1 MQYSNLPQSP
11 HSQSLMP
18 KILVIEDEALVRANI
33 LEILDSSGDFN
44 ALGAEN
50 GLIGVR
56 LAQEHQ
62 PDLIVCDIMMPEL
75 DGYGVLE
82 ALRADPA
89 TAAIPFIFL
98 TAKADQA
105 DLRFGMNLGA
115 DDYLTKP
122 FRRSELLLA
131 ISTRLEKQ
139 TALANRYSMELKQA
153 EERLNYLLH
162 YDSLT
167 NLPNLQLL
175 RNRLGE
181 LMAQAS
187 RHQQSL
193 SVLSLD
199 LDRFNRFNQTLGY
212 EVGDQLLKAVARR
225 LAVCVALGDTVAR
238 LRADQFVIVLAPG
251 QHKPD
256 AAETCTIVLNAFC
269 QPFVLNGHEV
279 FVTAS
284 IGISLYPH
292 DGSDADT
299 LLQNA
304 DLALSHARQLGGNQY
319 QFYTPQ
325 MNGVLSRMRM
335 RSASLQHALEL
346 GQFQVYYQP
355 QVNLQSGEIIGAEAL
370 LRWLHPEW
378 GFVSPAEFIP
388 LAEQTGLILLIDE
401 WVLQTAC
408 TQLVAWNRAGLPTV
422 RIAVNLSGR
431 QFQQPNF
438 SERVLEILLNAGVDS
453 QYIELE
459 LTERIIIQNIQK
471 NVETLRHFQSQDI
484 QIAIDDFGTGYSSLN
499 YLKFFPFNIL
509 KIDMCFVRHIDRDS
523 KNAAITRAII
533 EMAHS
538 LNLKVIAEGVE
549 TEAELAVLRQYGCD
563 AMQGYLFSRPVPA
576 AEFERMLREGKC
588 LPV

>member
-1 MQYSNLPQSP
+1 MQFSNLPQSP

-18 KILVIEDEALVRANI
+18 KILVIENEALVRANI
-33 LEILDSSGDFN
+33 LEILESSGDFD

-50 GLIGVR
+50 GLVGVR
-56 LAQEHQ
+56 LAQEHR

-122 FRRSELLLA
+122 FRRSELLMA

-139 TALANRYSMELKQA
+139 TALANRYSMELKQV

-175 RNRLGE
+175 RNRLGQ
-181 LMAQAS
+181 LMAAT

-193 SVLSLD
+193 PVLSVD
-199 LDRFNRFNQTLGY
+199 LDCFNRLNQTLGH
-212 EVGDQLLKAVARR
+212 ELGDQLLKAVAHR
-225 LAVCVALGDTVAR
+225 LTVCVAAGDTVAR
-238 LRADQFVIVLAPG
+238 LRADQFVIVQAAG
-251 QHKPD
+251 EHSPD
-256 AAETCTIVLNAFC
+256 AALAATKILNALG
-269 QPFVLNGHEV
+269 QPFLLNGHQV

-284 IGISLYPH
+284 IGISVYPH
-292 DGSDADT
+292 DGCDIDA

-304 DLALSHARQLGGNQY
+304 DLALCHARQLGGNQY
-319 QFYTPQ
+319 QFYTPL

-335 RSASLQHALEL
+335 RSASLQHALERCE
-346 GQFQVYYQP
+346 FQVYYQP

-408 TQLVAWNRAGLPTV
+408 TQLVAWNRAGLPPV

-438 SERVLEILLNAGVDS
+438 SERVLQILLGAGADS
-453 QYIELE
+453 QYLELE
-459 LTERIIIQNIQK
+459 LTERIIIQNVKK
-471 NVETLRHFQSQDI
+471 NVEILRHLKSHGI
-484 QIAIDDFGTGYSSLN
+484 QIAVDDFGTGYSSLN
-499 YLKFFPFNIL
+499 YLKSFPFDIL
-509 KIDMCFVRHIDRDS
+509 KIDMCFVRNIDRDD
-523 KNAAITRAII
+523 KNAAITSAII
-533 EMAHS
+533 QMAHS

-549 TEAELAVLRQYGCD
+549 TEAELAVLRQYRCD

-576 AEFERMLREGKC
+576 AEFEQMLRSGTA

>member
-1 MQYSNLPQSP
+1 
-11 HSQSLMP
+11 MP

>member
-1 MQYSNLPQSP
+1 MF
-11 HSQSLMP
+11 

-33 LEILDSSGDFN
+33 LEILDSSGDFD

-56 LAQEHQ
+56 LAREHR

-75 DGYGVLE
+75 DGYGVLD

-98 TAKADQA
+98 TAKADQG

-139 TALANRYSMELKQA
+139 TALANRYSIKLKQA

-181 LMAQAS
+181 LIAQAS

-199 LDRFNRFNQTLGY
+199 LDRFNRLNQTFGY
-212 EVGDQLLKAVARR
+212 QVGDQLLKAVADR
-225 LAVCVALGDTVAR
+225 LGLCVALGDTVAR
-238 LRADQFVIVLAPG
+238 LRADQFAIVLAPG

-269 QPFVLNGHEV
+269 QPFVVSGCEV

-284 IGISLYPH
+284 IGISVYPH
-292 DGSDADT
+292 DGGDADT

-304 DLALSHARQLGGNQY
+304 DLALSQARQLGGNQY

-325 MNGVLSRMRM
+325 MNGVVSRMRM
-335 RSASLQHALEL
+335 RSASLRQALQRCE
-346 GQFQVYYQP
+346 FQVYYQP
-355 QVNLQSGEIIGAEAL
+355 QVNLQSGEIVGAEAL
-370 LRWLHPEW
+370 VRWLHPEW

-388 LAEQTGLILLIDE
+388 LAEQTDLILLIDQ
-401 WVLQTAC
+401 WMLQTAC
-408 TQLVAWNRAGLPTV
+408 TQIAAWNRAGLPPV

-438 SERVLEILLNAGVDS
+438 SETVLHILLGAGADS
-453 QYIELE
+453 QYLELE
-459 LTERIIIQNIQK
+459 LTERIFIQTVQENVEILKSLKSHNIQIS
-471 NVETLRHFQSQDI
+471 L
-484 QIAIDDFGTGYSSLN
+484 DDFGTGYSSFK
-499 YLKFFPFNIL
+499 YLKSFPFDTI
-509 KIDMCFVRHIDRDS
+509 KIDMCFVRNIDRDS

-533 EMAHS
+533 QMAHS

>member
-33 LEILDSSGDFN
+33 LEILDSSGYFN

-199 LDRFNRFNQTLGY
+199 LDRFNRLNQTLGY

-459 LTERIIIQNIQK
+459 LTERIIIEKIQK

>member
-1 MQYSNLPQSP
+1 MQFSNLPPSP

-33 LEILDSSGDFN
+33 LEILDSSGDFD

-50 GLIGVR
+50 GLVGVR
-56 LAQEHQ
+56 LAQEHR

-98 TAKADQA
+98 TAKADQG

-122 FRRSELLLA
+122 FRRTELLMA

-139 TALANRYSMELKQA
+139 TALANRYTIELKQA

-181 LMAQAS
+181 LMAKAT

-193 SVLSLD
+193 PVLSLD
-199 LDRFNRFNQTLGY
+199 LDCFNRLNQTLGY
-212 EVGDQLLKAVARR
+212 EVGDQLLKAVAHR
-225 LAVCVALGDTVAR
+225 LGVCVALGDTVAR
-238 LRADQFVIVLAPG
+238 LRADQFAVVLAAG
-251 QHKPD
+251 EHSRD
-256 AAETCTIVLNAFC
+256 AAETCTIILNAFC
-269 QPFVLNGHEV
+269 QPFLLNGHEV

-292 DGSDADT
+292 DGADIDT

-325 MNGVLSRMRM
+325 MNGIVSRMRLLE
-335 RSASLQHALEL
+335 ASLRYALEL

-355 QVNLQSGEIIGAEAL
+355 QVNLLSGEIVGAEAL
-370 LRWLHPEW
+370 LRWQHPEW

-388 LAEQTGLILLIDE
+388 LAEQTGLILQIDQ

-408 TQLVAWNRAGLPTV
+408 TQLVAWNRAGLPPV

-438 SERVLEILLNAGVDS
+438 SETVLHILLGAGADS
-453 QYIELE
+453 HYLELE
-459 LTERIIIQNIQK
+459 LTERIIIQTAQK
-471 NVETLRHFQSQDI
+471 NIETLKKFKACGI
-484 QIAIDDFGTGYSSLN
+484 QIAVDDFGTGYSSLN
-499 YLKFFPFNIL
+499 YLKSFPFDII
-509 KIDMCFVRHIDRDS
+509 KIDGCFVRNIDRDS
-523 KNAAITRAII
+523 KNAAITSAII
-533 EMAHS
+533 QMAHS

-549 TEAELAVLRQYGCD
+549 TEAELAVLRQYRCD

-576 AEFERMLREGKC
+576 AEFERMLRSGQR

>member
-1 MQYSNLPQSP
+1 
-11 HSQSLMP
+11 MP

-33 LEILDSSGDFN
+33 LEILDSSGDFD

-50 GLIGVR
+50 GLVGVR
-56 LAQEHQ
+56 LAREHR

-98 TAKADQA
+98 TAKADQG

-122 FRRSELLLA
+122 FRRTELLVA
-131 ISTRLEKQ
+131 ISTRLQKQ
-139 TALANRYSMELKQA
+139 TAVANRYSIELKQA

-167 NLPNLQLL
+167 HLPNLQLL
-175 RNRLGE
+175 RNRLRE
-181 LMAQAS
+181 LMAKAT

-193 SVLSLD
+193 PVLSLD
-199 LDRFNRFNQTLGY
+199 LDRFNRLNQTLGY
-212 EVGDQLLKAVARR
+212 EVGDGLLKAVAHR
-225 LAVCVALGDTVAR
+225 LGVCVALGDTVAR
-238 LRADQFVIVLAPG
+238 LRADQFAIVLAG
-251 QHKPD
+251 GEHSRD
-256 AAETCTIVLNAFC
+256 AAETCATILNAFC
-269 QPFVLNGHEV
+269 EPFLLNGHEV

-292 DGSDADT
+292 DGSDTDT

-325 MNGVLSRMRM
+325 MNGIVSRMLALE
-335 RSASLQHALEL
+335 ASLRYALEL

-355 QVNLQSGEIIGAEAL
+355 QVHLQSGEIVGAEAL
-370 LRWLHPEW
+370 LRWQHPEW

-388 LAEQTGLILLIDE
+388 LAEQTGLILLIDH
-401 WVLQTAC
+401 WVLETAC
-408 TQLVAWNRAGLPTV
+408 AQIVAWNRAGLPPV

-438 SERVLEILLNAGVDS
+438 SERVLEILLGAGADS
-453 QYIELE
+453 HYLELE
-459 LTERIIIQNIQK
+459 LTERIIIQTVQK
-471 NVETLRHFQSQDI
+471 NVEILKALKGHGI
-484 QIAIDDFGTGYSSLN
+484 QIAVDDFGTGYSSLN
-499 YLKFFPFNIL
+499 YLKTFPFDII
-509 KIDMCFVRHIDRDS
+509 KIDGCFVRHIDRDS
-523 KNAAITRAII
+523 KNAAITSAII
-533 EMAHS
+533 QMAHS

-576 AEFERMLREGKC
+576 AEFERMLQSGKR